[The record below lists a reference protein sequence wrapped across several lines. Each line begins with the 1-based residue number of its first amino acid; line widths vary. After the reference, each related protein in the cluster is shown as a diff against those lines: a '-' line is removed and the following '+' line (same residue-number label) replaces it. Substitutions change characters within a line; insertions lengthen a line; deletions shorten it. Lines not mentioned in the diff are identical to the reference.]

1 MQKEKIGME
10 NGRTMAEMLGVLAL
24 AGVLSI
30 GGIVGYGYAMRLYQE
45 AETLDQLS
53 VLVAGGR
60 SWDIPLHYGFQTV
73 GIGDDYVPYI
83 VPIRDVVSRV
93 RYRSEESAFDAGL
106 IDEEGKLVGG
116 DRTKMVEV
124 REHESFDTL
133 LDAPAW
139 VRAEDENNWTVR
151 VTGLSYTLCEKLLYK
166 SDLGFDYAYVALQ
179 SQSGSPMDPFTPDF
193 LNILKENKYAN
204 PERGG
209 EEGIATKEQIDKVCT
224 MIDPTKGNISL
235 AQKYLR
241 NLEDEDKTD
250 SAPGA
255 GSVCKD
261 KKSLA
266 CMAYG
271 ARVDTG
277 EKNEDGSK
285 KMIPLQTLVLYFGQK
300 QGIDLLPTPDM
311 TCVPGTPYTEESGGN
326 IESQECCEMLGEDK
340 YFIPGIPKCCQL
352 VEDIKNTPRC
362 KVGPDGRY
370 VVQLTPQ
377 IDASGN
383 PVVDANGLPVYD
395 ETWVFDTDD
404 ITSEEEVYIAGN
416 WAGENDEGCCPAVNP
431 PVGQIGCHLSSITN
445 GVLPW
450 PIIGTKG
457 ATNSQYQNCP
467 LGPTSQTSEITTEF
481 CCTGSGEY
489 WAEADGQVAG
499 TDRTSETGKALCCS
513 QNNVFTLRAVSTTD
527 QCPWEGVSNAP
538 TLGTP
543 ITGAAPLDI
552 MGTPTT
558 DCCYKMQGLKKRLK
572 TSACAYEGGVLK
584 YSQECCNVATDMSG
598 RKLSYVHGP
607 HYQVGQNISQE
618 CGIIATAPTSVTEPD
633 RNCCVDYKELE
644 RSGTALTYDQK
655 IRDWSGMPSPEYCC
669 KTLEGTSM
677 GATEGDVKNN
687 YKECCESP
695 LYYNTTNPLIRSKGT
710 FVLAGTTIQG
720 YGQYGVQCP
729 PGTFG
734 LTCSLT
740 GPAYTTHESMCCD
753 LKTGQAIDGT
763 ENKICCEYASM
774 NGSGQYWDGSR
785 CNNCLG
791 CNGIYNTDLPD
802 PDNRCYYYCTYESKP
817 TVPTPPE
824 EVLPEQQTKCITNGT
839 GCWIGRDNA
848 CCQDKGFE
856 AAGGRT
862 CNCCPDPDAEGVKH
876 GDDCFF
882 LKNTPS
888 RIDPKPECLETTITN
903 PGGVIPGTSGSAPI
917 IMQRDLGLRE
927 CPDGVS
933 PGTRINDGPCPEG
946 VVVGGDG

>member
-73 GIGDDYVPYI
+73 GIADDYVPYI
-83 VPIRDVVSRV
+83 IPIRDVVSRV

-116 DRTKMVEV
+116 DRSKMVEV

-193 LNILKENKYAN
+193 LNISKENKYAN

-241 NLEDEDKTD
+241 NLEDEDNPET
-250 SAPGA
+250 APGA
-255 GSVCKD
+255 GSVCEN

-311 TCVPGTPYTEESGGN
+311 TCVPGTPYTEESGGH
-326 IESQECCEMLGEDK
+326 IESQECCELLGDDVV
-340 YFIPGIPKCCQL
+340 FIPGGPKCCKL
-352 VEDIKNTPRC
+352 VENIENTPRC

-370 VVQLTPQ
+370 SVRITAKT
-377 IDASGN
+377 DATGK
-383 PVVDANGLPVYD
+383 PVVDENGIPVYE
-395 ETWVFDTDD
+395 ETWVFDTDA
-404 ITSEEEVYIAGN
+404 ITSEEEIYIGGN
-416 WAGENDEGCCPAVNP
+416 WAGEMDASCCPGEP
-431 PVGQIGCHLSSITN
+431 PTTSITVPCHISSIT
-445 GVLPW
+445 GAVLPW
-450 PIIGTKG
+450 TIATSKG
-457 ATNSQYQNCP
+457 STSTQYQNCP
-467 LGPTSQTSEITTEF
+467 LGSSSQTSEVTVDQ
-481 CCTGSGEY
+481 CCIAGGGY

-499 TDRTSETGKALCCS
+499 TNLTSETGKALCCS
-513 QNNVFTLRAVSTTD
+513 QNDVLAFRTASTTE
-527 QCPWEGVSNAP
+527 QCPWEGVSNVP

-558 DCCYKMQGLKKRLK
+558 DCCYKMEGLQKRLK

-584 YSQECCNVATDMSG
+584 YSQECCNVATDMNG

-618 CGIIATAPTSVTEPD
+618 CGIIATAPTSVPEPD

-669 KTLEGTSM
+669 QTLEGTSM
-677 GATEGDVKNN
+677 SATEGDVKNN

-710 FVLAGTTIQG
+710 FVLVGTTIQG
-720 YGQYGVQCP
+720 YAQAGQCP
-729 PGTFG
+729 TGTSG
-734 LTCSLT
+734 TTCYPT
-740 GPAYTTHESMCCD
+740 GISYNTTESMCCD

-763 ENKICCEYASM
+763 ESKICCDYASM
-774 NGSGQYWDGSR
+774 QAGGKGIYWDGSK
-785 CNNCLG
+785 CTSCKKCTEGPQPN
-791 CNGIYNTDLPD
+791 PD
-802 PDNRCYYYCTYESKP
+802 KCYDYCTYIDTIKTE
-817 TVPTPPE
+817 E
-824 EVLPEQQTKCITNGT
+824 EVIPDTQEMECDTTVCKEINGNCCQEEGVLANGT
-839 GCWIGRDNA
+839 ISCA
-848 CCQDKGFE
+848 CCPSNPSGL
-856 AAGGRT
+856 AY
-862 CNCCPDPDAEGVKH
+862 
-876 GDDCFF
+876 GDDCFIPRG
-882 LKNTPS
+882 LKN
-888 RIDPKPECLETTITN
+888 KPAKECFKYTHIPGSSK
-903 PGGVIPGTSGSAPI
+903 PGGIVEVERRKTLRTYDCPPGVENGYGTYVGS
-917 IMQRDLGLRE
+917 
-927 CPDGVS
+927 CPE
-933 PGTRINDGPCPEG
+933 EG
-946 VVVGGDG
+946 VVGGNG